1 MTPAAKS
8 EINGGGPALD
18 LPQVWLPV
26 DLSTIQ
32 NDVGSNLELVPGSA
46 LPPALRTK
54 VQYRYFCVQCHTNN
68 HVLQGVTSIREDA
81 SAAMQRF
88 SESDAAVNGRRV
100 ASRGMTE

>member
-32 NDVGSNLELVPGSA
+32 NDVGGNLEIVPGSA

-54 VQYRYFCVQCHTNN
+54 VSIY
-68 HVLQGVTSIREDA
+68 TSVYK
-81 SAAMQRF
+81 SY
-88 SESDAAVNGRRV
+88 
-100 ASRGMTE
+100 